1 MGRSRVPR
9 EECDCCADLWI
20 EEGLCSVVPA
30 LLTGETAMPI
40 YKSFLEQGKIKRSY
54 QLTCIVSA
62 Q

>member
-1 MGRSRVPR
+1 MGRLRVPK

-20 EEGLCSVVPA
+20 VEGLWSVVPA

-40 YKSFLEQGKIKRSY
+40 YKSFLEQGKIKGNY
-54 QLTCIVSA
+54 QLTYIVNA